1 MLVYVKVLERRLLS
15 ESHSLSSVVSIFLE
29 WKEESLVDSL
39 LHYLTSNASLLVLM
53 MMMMIRE
60 GVSMMKLLVIES
72 FERGVMKELRVVW
85 LMII

>member
-1 MLVYVKVLERRLLS
+1 
-15 ESHSLSSVVSIFLE
+15 
-29 WKEESLVDSL
+29 
-39 LHYLTSNASLLVLM
+39 
-53 MMMMIRE
+53 MMMIRE